1 MKLET
6 APWKSHTMPVQSH
19 SAELALLI
27 HPGILVKQ
35 YECQEAEGNPRMLA
49 SDGRQST
56 NETFDREDSEAT
68 TVAGRERMEVGKTAS
83 RGGDGS
89 DQRIGTTGSARHARS
104 VKHDRHRLGGGE

>member
-1 MKLET
+1 
-6 APWKSHTMPVQSH
+6 
-19 SAELALLI
+19 
-27 HPGILVKQ
+27 
-35 YECQEAEGNPRMLA
+35 MLA

-89 DQRIGTTGSARHARS
+89 DLVAGQWPTEVLCQGRGPRADMECSVACRRS
-104 VKHDRHRLGGGE
+104 TRPGYLGVL